1 MRGVGVSFVSGEN
14 LEAELT
20 SCCNSNYLRT
30 RRSVLDKDS
39 FELKVLAIHILNSEI
54 FNPSAAVNITS
65 IPIQEVQDWIPCKK
79 HPFMN
84 IFYSSEKPKEEQ
96 KIG

>member
-14 LEAELT
+14 LEAKLT
-20 SCCNSNYLRT
+20 SCCNSNYFKT

-39 FELKVLAIHILNSEI
+39 FELKVLAIQILNSEI

-65 IPIQEVQDWIPCKK
+65 IPICGGP
-79 HPFMN
+79 
-84 IFYSSEKPKEEQ
+84 S
-96 KIG
+96 